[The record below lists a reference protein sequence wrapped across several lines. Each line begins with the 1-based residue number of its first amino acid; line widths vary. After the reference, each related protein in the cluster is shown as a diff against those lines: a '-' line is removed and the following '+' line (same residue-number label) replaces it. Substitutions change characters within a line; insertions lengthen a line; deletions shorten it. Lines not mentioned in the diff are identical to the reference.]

1 MEEPIESQLHSESQ
15 LRVARLQDDVIKII
29 FKSAGS
35 VVHGG
40 TAIWRCYNG
49 KRFSED
55 IDLYVHKKQRLQQL
69 VNRIVQSGLRI
80 QFNRERRGTIY
91 YDISNDQ
98 VDISLQVKI
107 LSRKK
112 GVLAQYE
119 RVDGVRTEI
128 YALRPEALIGEK
140 MEAYLDRRLIRDI
153 YDIMV
158 LSKSV
163 VEKGKVAPPL
173 LRFLSKMPQPKDE
186 NVLKRLVYSGPV
198 PSFAEIVDYLKRWC
212 SV

>member
-1 MEEPIESQLHSESQ
+1 MEEPIESQLHNESQ
-15 LRVARLQDDVIKII
+15 LRVARLQDDVISII

-40 TAIWRCYNG
+40 TAIWRCYSG

-55 IDLYVHKKQRLQQL
+55 IDLYVRKKQRLKQL
-69 VNRIVQSGLRI
+69 VNRIAQSGLRI

-98 VDISLQVKI
+98 ANISLQVKI
-107 LSRKK
+107 LPRKK
-112 GVLAQYE
+112 GGLVQYE
-119 RVDGVRTEI
+119 KVDGVRTEI

-140 MEAYLDRRLIRDI
+140 VEAYMDRRLIRDI

-163 VEKGKVAPPL
+163 IDRGEAAASL
-173 LRFLSKMPQPKDE
+173 LRSLPKMPRPKDE

-198 PSFAEIVDYLKRWC
+198 PSFVDIIDYLKRWC
-212 SV
+212 SS